1 MNYLKLRN
9 RLAIYTYRC
18 RLELVNPKPIHIV
31 ISKKTLIIAVSLVF
45 AVALVIYSRRPRL
58 VEVEIHTLADGEVQ
72 ATVANTRVGTI
83 KACRRAYLAPAT
95 GGQVAALHV
104 RESDKVKQGQLL
116 LEVWNQDLKAQ
127 VELQK
132 AQIEASRA
140 SAEQACYLAGGAERE
155 AERLSRL
162 QQNKQIVSVEQVDKS
177 VTGSK
182 SQRAACRA
190 ARLATEVAGAQL
202 AVAEA
207 AVRRTMVLA
216 PFDGTVAEVN
226 AELGEFVTPSPPGIP
241 TLPPIDLLDVSC
253 LTVSAPIDEVDAA
266 AIRTGM
272 KACVSLDAFA
282 DKRCSGVV
290 TRIAPYV
297 LEKEKQARTVE
308 VEVTLKDPKDLAEL
322 LPGYSADIEVLLAQ
336 KDRALRLPAE
346 AILENNRVLLIDD
359 NNVLHEKTFQP
370 GLANWNFTEVLAGLK
385 AGDRVVLSVGKEGVV
400 DGAQVSIKP

>member
-1 MNYLKLRN
+1 MNKQRLLTTIPGLEKPKRLPAITGSANQKL
-9 RLAIYTYRC
+9 LIT
-18 RLELVNPKPIHIV
+18 I
-31 ISKKTLIIAVSLVF
+31 TLIVLIIGIF
-45 AVALVIYSRRPRL
+45 WYSQRPTP
-58 VEVEIHTLADGEVQ
+58 VEVSVYTLTEGEVQ
-72 ATVANTRVGTI
+72 ATVANTRVGTV

-95 GGQVAALHV
+95 GGQIAELHV
-104 RESDKVKQGQLL
+104 TESDKVKKGQLL

-127 VELQK
+127 VGLQK
-132 AQIEASRA
+132 AQVKANRA
-140 SAEQACYLAGGAERE
+140 SAEQACQLAGGAARE
-155 AERLSRL
+155 AARLTRL
-162 QQNKQIVSVEQVDKS
+162 QKNKQIVSVQDVDQS

-182 SQRAACRA
+182 SKQAGCKAA
-190 ARLATEVAGAQL
+190 LLEVEVAEAQL

-207 AVRRTMVLA
+207 ALRKTLVLA

-266 AIRTGM
+266 AIEIGM
-272 KACVSLDAFA
+272 PACVSLDAFP

-290 TRIAPYV
+290 SRVAPYV

-308 VEVTLKDPKDLAEL
+308 VEVTLKDPKDLEEL
-322 LPGYSADIEVLLAQ
+322 LPGYSADIEIMLAH

-346 AILENNRVLLIDD
+346 AILENNRVLLVDD
-359 NNVLHEKTFQP
+359 NDVLHEQSFQP
-370 GLANWNFTEVLAGLK
+370 GLSNWSFTEVLSGLA

-400 DGAQVSIKP
+400 DGATVRIKP